1 MVGKELVAM
10 PILDREIDLYPNDL
24 LERSVSVLSG
34 STEPDEGGLNWYA
47 MYTLAR
53 YEKKLMRQLLDRQ
66 IGYYAPV
73 IAKRYRSAGGRIRT
87 SYIPLFSN
95 YVFVAGT
102 EEDRYNAVSTGSISR
117 WLPVK
122 DPSRLITDLRQIR
135 DLIATGAP
143 ITPEARLDA
152 GDKVRVRTGPF
163 AGFYGVVT
171 KRQGETKLLVYVDF
185 MGQGASVNLEDC
197 QLDPWE

>member
-1 MVGKELVAM
+1 M
-10 PILDREIDLYPNDL
+10 PILDREVDLFPNDL
-24 LERSVSVLSG
+24 LDRTVEMVPS
-34 STEPDEGGLNWYA
+34 EGGGKEGQNQWFA

-53 YEKKLMRQLLDRQ
+53 YEKKLMRQLFDRQ
-66 IGYYAPV
+66 IAYYAPV
-73 IAKRYRSAGGRIRT
+73 ISKRYRSANGRVRT

-95 YVFVAGT
+95 YVFVNGT

-122 DPSRLITDLRQIR
+122 DASRLITDLRQIR
-135 DLIATGAP
+135 NLIATGVP
-143 ITPEARLDA
+143 ITPEARLEP
-152 GDKVRVRTGPF
+152 GDKVRVRTGAF
-163 AGFYGVVT
+163 AGFCGVVT

-185 MGQGASVNLEDC
+185 MGQGASVNLDDC

>member
-1 MVGKELVAM
+1 M
-10 PILDREIDLYPNDL
+10 PILDREVDLFPNDL
-24 LERSVSVLSG
+24 LDRSLEVVPSDATGQEVH
-34 STEPDEGGLNWYA
+34 NHWFA

-53 YEKKLMRQLLDRQ
+53 YEKKLMRQLFDRR
-66 IGYYAPV
+66 IAYYAPV
-73 IAKRYRSAGGRIRT
+73 ISKRYRSANGRVRT

-95 YVFVAGT
+95 YVFVNGT

-117 WLPVK
+117 WMPVK
-122 DPSRLITDLRQIR
+122 DPTRLIADLRQIR
-135 DLIATGAP
+135 NLIATGMP
-143 ITPEARLDA
+143 ITPEARLEA
-152 GDKVRVRTGPF
+152 GDKVRVRTGAF

-185 MGQGASVNLEDC
+185 MGQGASVNLDDC